1 MKPLP
6 TITGDAFE
14 QTLASA
20 ATCLGGQ
27 NGPLANDTDALQH
40 AENQASAV
48 LSRQERAGEKAPGL
62 RVIDP
67 YQIYFKRRALYLDA
81 YSPKA
86 DRNRLFGLT
95 GSTYLYPRT

>member
-27 NGPLANDTDALQH
+27 NGPLANDTDAL
-40 AENQASAV
+40 
-48 LSRQERAGEKAPGL
+48 
-62 RVIDP
+62 
-67 YQIYFKRRALYLDA
+67 
-81 YSPKA
+81 
-86 DRNRLFGLT
+86 
-95 GSTYLYPRT
+95 